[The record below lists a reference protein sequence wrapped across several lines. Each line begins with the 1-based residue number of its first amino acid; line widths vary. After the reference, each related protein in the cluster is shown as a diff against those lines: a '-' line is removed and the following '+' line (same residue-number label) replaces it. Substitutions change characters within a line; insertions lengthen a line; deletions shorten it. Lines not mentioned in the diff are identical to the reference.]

1 MLRNISILKNFD
13 KIAETLLA
21 SIMVSDIK
29 ENMDLAQYGNCKG
42 VSVHHYLMNMIH
54 TILMKLDNNKKGD
67 TFAVL
72 SSLID
77 WKQAF
82 PRQCPKL
89 GVESFLKNGVR
100 PALIP
105 LLINYFQGRTMK
117 VKWQGNYS
125 SERDLNGGGPQGS
138 TFGIWEYLSQSND
151 NAQCV
156 EESDRFK
163 FVDDLSFLEIIY
175 LLSVGIA
182 TYNIHAHVPSNIPT
196 HNQVIVPQNLKTQ
209 GQLNQIN
216 EWTEKQKM
224 KLNVKKTKSMIFNYS
239 NYN

>member
-1 MLRNISILKNFD
+1 
-13 KIAETLLA
+13 
-21 SIMVSDIK
+21 
-29 ENMDLAQYGNCKG
+29 
-42 VSVHHYLMNMIH
+42 
-54 TILMKLDNNKKGD
+54 
-67 TFAVL
+67 
-72 SSLID
+72 
-77 WKQAF
+77 
-82 PRQCPKL
+82 
-89 GVESFLKNGVR
+89 
-100 PALIP
+100 
-105 LLINYFQGRTMK
+105 MK

-125 SERDLNGGGPQGS
+125 SERNLNGRGPQGS

-163 FVDDLSFLEIIY
+163 FVDDLSFLEITY

-216 EWTEKQKM
+216 EWTEKQ
-224 KLNVKKTKSMIFNYS
+224 
-239 NYN
+239 

>member
-1 MLRNISILKNFD
+1 M
-13 KIAETLLA
+13 
-21 SIMVSDIK
+21 
-29 ENMDLAQYGNCKG
+29 
-42 VSVHHYLMNMIH
+42 
-54 TILMKLDNNKKGD
+54 
-67 TFAVL
+67 
-72 SSLID
+72 
-77 WKQAF
+77 
-82 PRQCPKL
+82 
-89 GVESFLKNGVR
+89 
-100 PALIP
+100 
-105 LLINYFQGRTMK
+105 
-117 VKWQGNYS
+117 
-125 SERDLNGGGPQGS
+125 
-138 TFGIWEYLSQSND
+138 
-151 NAQCV
+151 

-182 TYNIHAHVPSNIPT
+182 TYNIHVPSNIPT